1 MVACG
6 ATEKVALT
14 DGWRFVKADD
24 PSAPDNLTQGEMSL
38 ILDAVNH
45 RVGPKAKGWCQWE
58 KPTFAWAAPDFD
70 DSTWKPVRVPHDWG
84 VERSFDPKLPYGDAY
99 LDVTGVGWYRLAFDA
114 PAAWKGKTVY
124 FECDGAMSYAMM
136 SFNGEFVGG
145 WPYGYT
151 RWRVDLTGRLK
162 CGARNVIAIRCHN
175 LRDSSRWYT
184 GGGLY
189 RECRLLVC
197 PTDHV
202 VPGSV
207 FITTPKVSREE
218 ATVSVKYEMSVS
230 GPREKTFTVAKPRL
244 WDVDDP
250 YLYSVDV
257 EGDTYRYGI
266 RTISFH
272 ADARGFQLNGRR
284 VPLNGVSMHHDF
296 GVLGAAWNRAAQRRR
311 LVKFKA
317 AGVNAIRSS
326 HNPPDEGLLELCDEL
341 GLLVKDEVFDEWWIG
356 ARDKRSCGYSH
367 LFGLWS
373 EHDVRAW
380 VRTDR
385 NHPCVIMYS
394 IGNEIVDGYPDFGR
408 TTADFIA
415 DAKRLSRFVNEEDPT
430 RPTTNANN
438 NNANYTNDFPKTL
451 PLLGCNYY
459 SWQYGAFRRKYPDV
473 PFFASESQCMS
484 VTRGEFGFP
493 VRKRWP
499 TADENPKRINSSYC
513 WEAGGW
519 TTLGKGWACP
529 PDVQWHYMDQYPDCL
544 GEFIW
549 TGVDYLG
556 GPYWISSW
564 KTPIHT
570 CNVGFLDSAGFRKDS
585 FYLYQ
590 SRWLPD
596 KPMAHIL
603 PHWNWKG
610 REGEV
615 TPVYVFTSGDEGELF
630 LNGKS
635 QGVQRKQPGV
645 WDRAYR
651 LCWDEVR
658 YAPGRLEVV
667 VRKNGKEWARDVVET
682 TGPAVRLELE
692 SETSSVVSDGQDIAF
707 VNVSVRDAEGR
718 VVPATAD
725 EVTFAVEGPA
735 EILATDNGDERDF
748 GDIHAPRRKV
758 LNGWAQALVRAKRGA
773 TGTVTVKASAPGLAP
788 AAVRVAV
795 KSALPRSC
803 IPGGYGGEKWKAYRE
818 RFEAELATAKAG
830 GAPVVFLG
838 DSITHNWEEPGRGK
852 EVWERHFAS
861 GRFRAVNFGIKGDST
876 CNLIYRLQRGVLDG
890 FKAKAVV
897 LQIGTNNL
905 KNDSPGD
912 IRLGVKAC
920 LDLIRAKQPDATVVL
935 HPVPMCASTPDAP
948 MRRQAVAANAELAKL
963 ADSARVV
970 WCEWS
975 QRMLLPDGT
984 IPKSM
989 IPDTCHPL
997 RPGYEL
1003 WAEALL
1009 PVLEKILP
1017 EEGALVIRGGGG
1029 ALSVDPV
1036 YGDILPGSDG
1046 VFRSGDLGLWSVKFK
1061 SGTRLSASEFRKHPE
1076 WRVERTGNRFVFREG
1091 HADVTVEFVGG
1102 PDGVDVRGT
1111 VVAKKDDPVLSFEL
1125 PARLW
1130 FDPAKVDR
1138 FYMPQRGNGGMG
1150 FALKRSFFEET
1161 SKLRYPSW
1169 RQVGPRPWKRNPP
1182 EERTARVAAEL
1193 KSAVRASDRPKV
1205 GFVRCPCGPE
1215 WGSGD
1220 SLIGYR
1226 RKLDGELR
1234 AAKAEVEVVNIGSY
1248 AELVA
1253 ALKDDRFRLV
1263 LNPYGDLVPMRG
1275 AGDIAPTVAAVR
1287 DYVARGGRWVSAV
1300 DVAEITA
1307 FVPGGYLSYAAPY
1320 PNLFMDF
1327 CHLRTVD
1334 GGDVSVY
1341 GVRPRP
1347 AHKAWE
1353 NPPEFHFVPGSL
1365 ACGGAARGGYVD
1377 HTFAVYGVMGRP
1389 FAVPAVRFAFG
1400 RRLQEAVDDY
1410 ARANDLTRPLADKI
1424 PAERLA
1430 TLKRAALVT
1439 MYGSRADRCAEVA
1452 DRLPPPALVHISSYL
1467 KGGFDKEYPDHLP
1480 SNAARFGTDAEHR
1493 AFIDRLRVRGHL
1505 YMPYTNPT
1513 WWCDHPRGP
1522 TFQAAG
1528 EAPLLI
1534 GADGRHNHE
1543 VYKQDG
1549 WTTCFWHP
1557 AVIAANRRTVSQF
1570 LTDLPVDI
1578 LFQDQCGARR
1588 CPYDFNP
1595 AAPSP
1600 VAYSEG
1606 LLSQVEEDAARVP
1619 LGTEDGWDRVANE
1632 EICLCGVSW
1641 QTIPRHLD
1649 FRKSD
1654 YRPLQKE
1661 LASPETW
1668 EIEPLA
1674 ARLMH
1679 EKCLFYCHDLSGS
1692 AFCSRLVAWDLAMGY
1707 NLSVDASPGK
1717 YLRKADV
1724 RTWCEYVMA
1733 LQRHVASKI
1742 AGQPLREW
1750 RHDRAPLLA
1759 RTDIAATD
1767 RRDDGVVTARWGEVR
1782 CVVNLGDVPRT
1793 VGDVRLAPYGY
1804 VVEGPGFRADYLE
1817 GRSPRL
1823 TGEVSREFPGLA
1835 F

>member
-6 ATEKVALT
+6 ATEKVPLT

-136 SFNGEFVGG
+136 SFNGDFVGG

-311 LVKFKA
+311 LVKFKE

-356 ARDKRSCGYSH
+356 ARDKRSSGYSH

-373 EHDVRAW
+373 ESDVRAW

-408 TTADFIA
+408 TTEDFIA

-438 NNANYTNDFPKTL
+438 NNVNYTNDFPKTL

-459 SWQYGAFRRKYPDV
+459 SWQYGAFRAKYPNV

-484 VTRGEFGFP
+484 VTRGEFSFP

-499 TADENPKRINSSYC
+499 NADENPKRINSSYC

-630 LNGKS
+630 LNGRS
-635 QGVQRKQPGV
+635 QGVRRKQPGV

-651 LCWDEVR
+651 LCWDDVR

-682 TGPAVRLELE
+682 TGPAARLELE
-692 SETSSVVSDGQDIAF
+692 SETPSVVSDGQDIAF
-707 VNVSVRDAEGR
+707 VNVSVRDAAGR

-748 GDIHAPRRKV
+748 SDIHAPRRKV

-803 IPGGYGGEKWKAYRE
+803 IPGG
-818 RFEAELATAKAG
+818 T
-830 GAPVVFLG
+830 PVVFLG
-838 DSITHNWEEPGRGK
+838 DSITHNWEE
-852 EVWERHFAS
+852 AS
-861 GRFRAVNFGIKGDST
+861 
-876 CNLIYRLQRGVLDG
+876 
-890 FKAKAVV
+890 
-897 LQIGTNNL
+897 
-905 KNDSPGD
+905 
-912 IRLGVKAC
+912 
-920 LDLIRAKQPDATVVL
+920 
-935 HPVPMCASTPDAP
+935 
-948 MRRQAVAANAELAKL
+948 
-963 ADSARVV
+963 
-970 WCEWS
+970 
-975 QRMLLPDGT
+975 
-984 IPKSM
+984 
-989 IPDTCHPL
+989 
-997 RPGYEL
+997 
-1003 WAEALL
+1003 
-1009 PVLEKILP
+1009 
-1017 EEGALVIRGGGG
+1017 LVIRGGGG

-1036 YGDILPGSDG
+1036 YGDILPGPDG

-1150 FALKRSFFEET
+1150 LALKRSFFEET

-1169 RQVGPRPWKRNPP
+1169 RQVGPHPWKRNPP
-1182 EERTARVAAEL
+1182 EERAARVAAEL

-1234 AAKAEVEVVNIGSY
+1234 AAKAEVEVVDIGSY

-1275 AGDIAPTVAAVR
+1275 AGDITPTVAAVR

-1334 GGDVSVY
+1334 GGNVSVY

-1347 AHKAWE
+1347 AHTAWE

-1377 HTFAVYGVMGRP
+1377 HTFAVYGAKGRP

-1410 ARANDLTRPLADKI
+1410 ARANDLTRLLADKI

-1493 AFIDRLRVRGHL
+1493 AFIDRLRARGHL

-1570 LTDLPVDI
+1570 LTDLPVDV

-1632 EICLCGVSW
+1632 EVCLCGVSW

-1793 VGDVRLAPYGY
+1793 VGDFRLAPYGY